1 MHVNKE
7 GKWPDMLMNVS
18 SDSSR
23 KQRLQQVK
31 PEVQRMEGGA
41 INKFL
46 KKSFRVECE
55 RDCTDIWFISHFL
68 SWRYRSKKNHPSWS
82 HGKNKNTAQISPC
95 CFIWIILFHNFVCWE
110 MYSIFVSYEWRC
122 EGSVV
127 SLAWAWAKGTS
138 YKNQPQWVL
147 QLGPA
152 VNWHYA
158 HSISG

>member
-1 MHVNKE
+1 MTRYANECVQWQQQKAEAAAGEARGTKN
-7 GKWPDMLMNVS
+7 GRWCY
-18 SDSSR
+18 
-23 KQRLQQVK
+23 QQV
-31 PEVQRMEGGA
+31 
-41 INKFL
+41 L